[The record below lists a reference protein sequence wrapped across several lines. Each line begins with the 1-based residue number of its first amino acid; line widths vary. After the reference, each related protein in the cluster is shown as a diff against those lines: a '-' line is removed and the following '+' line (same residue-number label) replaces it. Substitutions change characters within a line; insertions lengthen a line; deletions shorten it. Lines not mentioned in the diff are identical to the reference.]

1 MIETLFSTG
10 RKTYIDGMIVIFDCD
25 GTLVDSQH
33 AIHAALEAAFMAE
46 SLVPPAPVIAR
57 AIVGLSLEPAMA
69 RLLAATGQEA
79 DPARLAQRY
88 REAFLSLR
96 QRQEAEPD
104 FEPLFPGVREMLEML
119 KAQGILL
126 GIATGKS
133 RRGLMATL
141 ERHGLRETFTAWATA
156 DDHPSKPHPA
166 MLEDVVAALGGGP
179 EESVYVG
186 DTRYDIEMAR
196 AAGTMPVGVCWGYHE
211 PATLVEAGAAAML
224 NEPTDLPPLLQRWRH
239 MRPRAGGEDLNGGTR
254 AQNRLGEAG

>member
-1 MIETLFSTG
+1 
-10 RKTYIDGMIVIFDCD
+10 MIVIFDCD

-33 AIHAALEAAFMAE
+33 AIHAALQAAFAAE
-46 SLVPPAPVIAR
+46 SLTPPAPAVAR

-69 RLLAATGQEA
+69 RLLAETGQEA

-104 FEPLFPGVREMLEML
+104 FEPLFPGVREMLETL
-119 KAQGILL
+119 RSQEIPL

-141 ERHGLRETFTAWATA
+141 ERHDLRDVFTAWATA

-166 MLEDVVAALGGGP
+166 MLEEVVAALGGAP

-186 DTRYDIEMAR
+186 DTCYDVEMAR
-196 AAGTMPVGVCWGYHE
+196 AAGTIPIGVRWGYHE
-211 PATLVEAGAAAML
+211 PTTLVEAGAVVL
-224 NEPTDLPPLLQRWRH
+224 LDEPTDLPPLLQQWDRRH
-239 MRPRAGGEDLNGGTR
+239 PLTEHGAIR
-254 AQNRLGEAG
+254 NRHQPGDAE